1 MRPAAQVQSLN
12 PWTTREAPVFR
23 YFFLYLCPK
32 VNFIMLS
39 MWVLSNFLLNV
50 FQNTFYFVLNYS
62 INDAGTISCPYG
74 KRIKLDS
81 HLPHK
86 QKSTA
91 DKLKKYVWK
100 VKL

>member
-1 MRPAAQVQSLN
+1 M
-12 PWTTREAPVFR
+12 
-23 YFFLYLCPK
+23 YL
-32 VNFIMLS
+32 
-39 MWVLSNFLLNV
+39 

-62 INDAGTISCPYG
+62 INDARTISCPYG

-81 HLPHK
+81 HLPHE